1 MSTRQFFAIAA
12 ATIALSVP
20 AVSMASAAVH
30 FVGGE
35 IGYVEHQN
43 FTKSTKSRAQVQAE
57 VQAAMQDGSL
67 QALQLSRQFSL
78 PEPVSAAKLGPAKT
92 RAEVLA
98 DLLNETPEQRRAR
111 QEWYSN
117 GG

>member
-1 MSTRQFFAIAA
+1 MSTRQLFAIAA
-12 ATIALSVP
+12 ATIALAVP
-20 AVSMASAAVH
+20 AVSMASAPVH

-35 IGYVEHQN
+35 LGYVEHLN
-43 FTKSTKSRAQVQAE
+43 LVKSTKSRSQVNAE

-78 PEPVSAAKLGPAKT
+78 PEPVSAARLGPAKT
-92 RAEVLA
+92 RAEVRA
-98 DLLNETPEQRRAR
+98 DLLSETPAQRRER

>member
-1 MSTRQFFAIAA
+1 MSTRQLFAIAA
-12 ATIALSVP
+12 ATIALAVP

-43 FTKSTKSRAQVQAE
+43 FTKSTKSRAQVKAE

-67 QALQLSRQFSL
+67 QAQQRSWQFSL
-78 PEPVSAAKLGPAKT
+78 PMPVSAANLGPAKT
-92 RAEVLA
+92 RAEVKA
-98 DLLNETPEQRRAR
+98 ELLNETPEQRRER